1 MPLDLTGIDNVEF
14 YSAHYLDAVLE
25 GDLKELLQRWRHEKD
40 EDGRKLPWESVR
52 TLANR
57 FFAAAAQADAQDPL
71 ERWQAARDFHAHL
84 IEALGYRYAPTAEP
98 LDDEDVVP
106 TLAAIRKDNRPY
118 LWIVDAPFADESE
131 DADPFDQPIL
141 PEQLPADA
149 QNANLPTQTW
159 RALFDERLF
168 RLDQAPR
175 WVLFLAGRELTLI
188 EKHKWPQGRLL
199 RFDLATLLR
208 RGTRAPLQAFCG
220 LLHREVLAPD
230 DGLCLHDT
238 LEESSHK
245 HAFAVSG
252 DLKHG
257 VRRAVELLA
266 NEVIHYRRESR
277 QGVYNVFSEPGLD
290 SQLTGECLTWLYRLL
305 FLFYVEARGGEL
317 GFEAM
322 KSDAYRQGYS
332 LETLRELELVPLTTE
347 AARNGTFLHESLQI
361 LFRLVN
367 EGHQPAAQRGFAFD
381 DPYHESLRVDPLRS
395 PLFDDER
402 FEILRGVKLRNF
414 VLQEVLQLL
423 SLSAEKKGKRRG
435 RISYARLGIN
445 QLGAVYEG
453 LLSYTGFFA
462 SEDLYEVAAQDECQK
477 LSGKSAAERE
487 ALKTY
492 FVPASRIDDYEDAE
506 IVKDE
511 HGRKV
516 VHKKGSFL
524 FRLAGRNR
532 EKSASYYTPEVLTR
546 CLVKYALKELL
557 EDEDG
562 QRKKTA
568 NEILDLTI
576 CEPAMGSS
584 AFLIEAIDQLA
595 DHYLEAKQSELD
607 ITIPA
612 EHYQRHKRRVMARLA
627 TSNCYGV
634 DLNPTAVELAKVSL
648 WLATLHE
655 NGKCPWF
662 GLRLAT
668 GNSLIGARREV
679 FDTADVTRKGGKE
692 HPNYLGLVPTEVG
705 FGAPTS
711 VGKSGTADS
720 DFGAPTSVGKPETVD
735 PDFGAPTS
743 VGKPETTDPT
753 RDYRLPGRPKNT
765 IYHFL
770 LPAEGMAAFD
780 KDKVVKSLA
789 RDDVARIKTWRKEFL
804 APFTKADAQ
813 RLERLSDA
821 VDKLW
826 EQVCRERLLAIRETG
841 DRIPVFGEEGHQ
853 DPEEHFERDEALL
866 VADQEQV
873 ARTLEDK
880 SSAYRRLKLVM
891 DAWCALW
898 FWPIQKSRLLPS
910 REEWLAALELVL
922 IGRVEAQP
930 VQLGLFDALIEEAK
944 DLPETDLD
952 IGEVWSEEGGGT
964 ATVTRATR
972 VQKLKELS
980 RAFEDRRSDY
990 AETCGLADAEAI
1002 VAQSPFLAEA
1012 EHVAQRVR
1020 FHHWP
1025 LRFAEVYA
1033 ERGGF
1038 DLIVGN
1044 PPWVLLSFDEKGVI
1058 SDYEPSV
1065 AIRKLS
1071 ATKVSKLR
1079 DAFAGSDERKDAY
1092 LTELENQD
1100 GSQHFLGA
1108 LQSYPLL
1115 QGMKANL
1122 YKAFITRGWGNLSS
1136 NGVMALLHPEGVYDD
1151 PKAGSLRAGIYPRL
1165 RLHARFINEK
1175 KLFPIGNQRKFGMGI
1190 YGRPRVD
1197 VSFRSIANLCHPI
1210 TIESCFRHDGRGPVP
1225 SIKDDQDRFCSL
1237 GHRSRLLDIDE
1248 PRLALFARLYDEP
1261 GTPPRQARLPVVH
1274 SEEIVSVLKRFAEQP
1289 RKLGDLHGQYFAT
1302 QHWNETNSQ
1311 KDGTI
1316 RRETRTPESPEEW
1329 ILSGPH
1335 FYVGDP
1341 LYQTPNEGCKSHRDY
1356 TAIDLTAIE
1365 DDYLPRTNYVPACP
1379 PEEYRRRT
1387 PEWNDRPVT
1396 DFYRHVNRTMVSPT
1410 GERTLVGCL
1419 IPPSVAHVDLGFSIA
1434 MDDPRILLLFA
1445 AMCASIPV
1453 DFFVKTTGKSHV
1465 RQEVASTIPLPTT
1478 ELEQAMSSRVL
1489 QLNALSPS
1497 YATLQSA
1504 AQEAGLVVPWGWSRS
1519 DRRLAPPVNE
1529 ATWSRRS
1536 ALRTDLERRQALVE
1550 IDVLA
1555 AMALGL
1561 TLEELLTIYRVQF
1574 PVLQQYE
1581 RERQYDQHGRIVPTH
1596 RTASGEPAVDLVK
1609 LAKDLQEQAGFD
1621 TKIAYEPGSQAHQA
1635 LAQKKIKLP
1644 KREAD
1649 LLGVPE
1655 RCQMSDLL
1663 TETKVRWHT
1672 ASHPEGQ
1679 DHPLMAL
1686 RYTDP
1691 GLEPRRKRTYPTPW
1705 TRCDREAD
1713 YRVSWAELSEPE
1725 EGIKP

>member
-1 MPLDLTGIDNVEF
+1 MALDLTGIENVEF

-25 GDLKELLQRWRHEKD
+25 GDLKELFQRWRREKD
-40 EDGRKLPWESVR
+40 EAARKLPWESVGA
-52 TLANR
+52 LANR
-57 FFAAAAQADAQDPL
+57 YFAAAAQADAEREPL
-71 ERWQAARDFHAHL
+71 ERWQAAREFHAHL
-84 IEALGYRYAPTAEP
+84 IEALGYAYKPTAEP
-98 LDDEDVVP
+98 LDNDEVIP
-106 TLAAIRKDNRPY
+106 TLAAIRKDGQPY
-118 LWIVDAPFADESE
+118 LWIVDAPFSQDSQDE
-131 DADPFDQPIL
+131 DPLDQPIL

-149 QNANLPTQTW
+149 QGAALPTDTW
-159 RALFDERLF
+159 KTLFDERLF
-168 RLDQAPR
+168 RLDHAPR
-175 WVLFLAGRELTLI
+175 WVLFLAGREALLI

-199 RFDLATLLR
+199 RFDLGELLGR
-208 RGTRAPLQAFCG
+208 RQRTALQALCG
-220 LLHREVLAPD
+220 LVHKDTLAPD

-257 VRRAVELLA
+257 VRRAVELIA
-266 NEVIHYRRESR
+266 NEAIGYRREVQR
-277 QGVYNVFSEPGLD
+277 AGVFNEAELAPK
-290 SQLTGECLTWLYRLL
+290 LTEECLTWLYRLL

-317 GFEAM
+317 GVVPM
-322 KSDAYRQGYS
+322 KADAYRQGYS
-332 LETLRELELVPLTTE
+332 LETLRDLELVPLTTE
-347 AARNGTFLHESLQI
+347 AARNGNYLHESLQI

-367 EGHQPAAQRGFAFD
+367 EGYRPATQTALGFD
-381 DPYHESLRVDPLRS
+381 DPYHESLRLDGLRS

-402 FEILRGVKLRNF
+402 FEILRGVKLRNH

-423 SLSAEKKGKRRG
+423 SLSAEKKKKIRG
-435 RISYARLGIN
+435 RISYAQLGIN

-453 LLSYTGFFA
+453 LLSYSGFFA
-462 SEDLYEVAAQDECQK
+462 DEDLYEVAAKDECVS

-487 ALKTY
+487 ALKSY

-506 IVKDE
+506 IVQDE

-516 VHKKGSFL
+516 IHKKGSFI

-557 EDEDG
+557 EDEAG
-562 QRKKTA
+562 QPEKTA
-568 NEILDLTI
+568 DEILDLTI

-595 DHYLEAKQSELD
+595 DRYLEARQEELGID
-607 ITIPA
+607 IPA
-612 EHYQRHKRRVMARLA
+612 EHYQRHKRRVRARLA

-679 FDTADVTRKGGKE
+679 FDSADVTRKGTKD
-692 HPNYLGLVPTEVG
+692 HPNYLGLVPKEVS
-705 FGAPTS
+705 FSECARERSELAP
-711 VGKSGTADS
+711 DS
-720 DFGAPTSVGKPETVD
+720 AATHDLPKQPVDYTIPPRPDKTV
-735 PDFGAPTS
+735 
-743 VGKPETTDPT
+743 
-753 RDYRLPGRPKNT
+753 
-765 IYHFL
+765 YHFL

-789 RDDVARIKTWRKEFL
+789 PDDVARIKTWRKDFL
-804 APFTKADAQ
+804 APFTKADAK

-853 DPEEHFERDEALL
+853 DPEEHFERNEALL

-891 DAWCALW
+891 DAWSALW
-898 FWPIQKSRLLPS
+898 FWPIQKSHLLPS

-922 IGRVEAQP
+922 LGRVEAQP
-930 VQLGLFDALIEEAK
+930 MQLGLFDEAIEKAE
-944 DLPETDLD
+944 DVPDTDLTV
-952 IGEVWSEEGGGT
+952 GEVWSEEGGGT
-964 ATVTRATR
+964 ATQTKSSR
-972 VQKLKELS
+972 VQKLKALS
-980 RAFEDRRSDY
+980 RAFEDRRSKY
-990 AETCGLADAEAI
+990 AETCGLADTQAI

-1012 EHVAQRVR
+1012 EQVAQRVR

-1079 DAFAGSDERKDAY
+1079 DAFAGSEERKDAY
-1092 LTELENQD
+1092 LTELETQD

-1122 YKAFITRGWGNLSS
+1122 YKAFITRGWGNLSAS
-1136 NGVMALLHPEGVYDD
+1136 GVMGLLHPEGVYDD
-1151 PKAGSLRAGIYPRL
+1151 PRGGALREQLYPRL
-1165 RLHARFINEK
+1165 MEHYQFINELS
-1175 KLFPIGNQRKFGMGI
+1175 LFPIGHQRK
-1190 YGRPRVD
+1190 YGVSLYGPPGGAISFWSMSNLFHPSTVD
-1197 VSFRSIANLCHPI
+1197 ASW
-1210 TIESCFRHDGRGPVP
+1210 RHDRHGPVP
-1225 SIKDDQDRFCSL
+1225 GFKDEKDRFCTI
-1237 GHRSRLLDIDE
+1237 GHRSRLLEIDE
-1248 PRLALFARLYDEP
+1248 ARLELFARLYDELD
-1261 GTPPRQARLPVVH
+1261 TPPRQARLPVVH
-1274 SEEIVSVLKRFAEQP
+1274 SEEIVNVLEKLSKQP
-1289 RKLGDLHGQYFAT
+1289 RKLGDLTDQYFPT

-1311 KDGTI
+1311 QDGTI
-1316 RRETRTPESPEEW
+1316 RRETRYANGPEEW
-1329 ILSGPH
+1329 VLQGPH
-1335 FYVGDP
+1335 FYVGTP
-1341 LYQTPNEGCKSHRDY
+1341 FNKTPNEGCKSKGDY

-1387 PEWNDRPVT
+1387 PKWNDRPVT

-1434 MDDPRILLLFA
+1434 MKDPRILLLFA

-1478 ELEQAMSSRVL
+1478 ELEQAMCSRVL

-1504 AQEAGLVVPWGWSRS
+1504 AQEAGLVVPWTWSRS
-1519 DRRLAPPVNE
+1519 ERRLAPPVNE

-1596 RTASGEPAVDLVK
+1596 RTASGRPAVDLVK
-1609 LAKDLQEQAGFD
+1609 LARDLQEQVGFD
-1621 TKIAYEPGSQAHQA
+1621 TKIAYEPNSEAHQA

-1644 KREAD
+1644 KRDAD
-1649 LLGVPE
+1649 ILGVPE

-1679 DHPLMAL
+1679 DHPLIAL

-1691 GLEPRRKRTYPTPW
+1691 GLEPRLERTYPTPW
-1705 TRCDREAD
+1705 TRHDREAD
-1713 YRVSWAELSEPE
+1713 YRIAWQAFSADPQVGQTGEQSNKEP
-1725 EGIKP
+1725 